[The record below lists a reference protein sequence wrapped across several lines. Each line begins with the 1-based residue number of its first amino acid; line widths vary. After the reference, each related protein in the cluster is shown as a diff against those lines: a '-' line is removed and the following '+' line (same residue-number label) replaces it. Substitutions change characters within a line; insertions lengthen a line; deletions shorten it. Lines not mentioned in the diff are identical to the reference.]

1 MFSFHISWFSDNR
14 RKFVGCLLIR
24 LSYESPFF
32 SLFFYCYLLLLK
44 KSIFFFLDYLIN
56 TNNIIGAQI
65 HFSFKEAEAEGDSF
79 IIIIVTFG
87 S

>member
-1 MFSFHISWFSDNR
+1 MRVLSF
-14 RKFVGCLLIR
+14 L
-24 LSYESPFF
+24 Y
-32 SLFFYCYLLLLK
+32 FFYCYLLLLK
-44 KSIFFFLDYLIN
+44 KNIFFFLDYLIN

-65 HFSFKEAEAEGDSF
+65 YFSFKEAEAEGDSF